1 MITALIG
8 HRGVGKTALLKRAPQ
23 QKSSTS
29 AGRVSR
35 LEIDDQLE
43 SRRPISLAQ

>member
-29 AGRVSR
+29 AGNRKPPTYFFGPVT
-35 LEIDDQLE
+35 LPVFWID
-43 SRRPISLAQ
+43 